1 MVTTTDFEQGKF
13 KLAFNE
19 QTINDL
25 QLCIDRNEQ
34 SITAELFGV
43 ELLSLYEAGI
53 VANDPI
59 YTLLRDEFIIQ
70 VDSCLRISKGIK
82 DMLMGFIWCE
92 FQREIYSTPTTT
104 GNVKAKSQNSNDIS
118 FPTMMYQINW
128 LASLKTY
135 ETIQEFCQLQYED
148 YPTFKGIKKYPILA
162 L

>member
-1 MVTTTDFEQGKF
+1 MVTITDFEVGKF

-19 QTINDL
+19 QTANDL
-25 QLCIDRNEQ
+25 QACIDRNVPT
-34 SITAELFGV
+34 IMAELFGV
-43 ELLSLYEAGI
+43 ELLALYEAGI
-53 VANDPI
+53 SNNEPI

-70 VDSCLRISKGIK
+70 DNCLLISKGIK

-92 FQREIYSTPTTT
+92 FQREIYTTPTTT
-104 GNVKAKSQNSNDIS
+104 GNVKVKNQNSTDIS

-128 LASLKTY
+128 LASLKSY
-135 ETIQEFCQLQYED
+135 ESIQALCQERYDD

>member
-1 MVTTTDFEQGKF
+1 MVTITDFEVGKF

-19 QTINDL
+19 QTVNDL
-25 QLCIDRNEQ
+25 QSCIDRNMPT
-34 SITAELFGV
+34 IMAELFGV
-43 ELLSLYEAGI
+43 ELLALYEAGI
-53 VANDPI
+53 LVNDPL

-70 VDSCLRISKGIK
+70 DNCLLISKGIK

-104 GNVKAKSQNSNDIS
+104 GNVKAKSQNSVDIS

-128 LASLKTY
+128 LASLKSY
-135 ETIQEFCQLQYED
+135 ESIQALCQERYDD
-148 YPTFKGIKKYPILA
+148 YPTFKGVKKYPILA